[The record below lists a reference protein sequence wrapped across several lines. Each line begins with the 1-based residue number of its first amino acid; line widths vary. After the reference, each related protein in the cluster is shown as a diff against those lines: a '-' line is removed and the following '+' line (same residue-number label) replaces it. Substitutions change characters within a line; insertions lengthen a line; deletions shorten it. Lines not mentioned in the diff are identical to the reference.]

1 MLGNMKCLT
10 IVKLISLSAIVGF
23 LATAQNTAVL
33 TVRVLDPAGAAVPGA
48 QVTLSQALANLTKQT
63 QTGPD
68 GVATLTNIPLQ
79 SYQLEVSRPGFGSV
93 RRTMELRSNVGQ
105 RVEVVLE
112 VGTDRTELEVHE
124 NEAVLLVDGGDTGT
138 RMQMSQNDIDRLAL
152 QVGNR
157 GLEAVLLSFPGFSQ
171 NANGAIHPRGAHNQM
186 LFVVDGMPITDQLTG
201 AFGNAVDPNIV
212 QTVELFTGNIPAEFG
227 NKVAAVAQVTT
238 KSGLGSGRRLGG
250 AWMLSGAEP
259 FDTAGTLLQ
268 AHGERRGF
276 GFSTS
281 ANLMKTGR
289 YLDQV
294 SIDNLHNGGGSARVF
309 ARLDWSAS
317 PRDQLRLNLMGGQ
330 SNFELANLR
339 SQQAN
344 GMAAKQGLDD
354 ASIGLG
360 WTRTLNAS
368 TIWETRGSY
377 RGATGTLTPS
387 PGDIPVTAR
396 QDRKLETYTLW
407 NRISAVRGAHQLKGG
422 VDLQRFPVREHFD
435 FGVTD
440 PLFNAPGTD
449 GFVSTLLAYD
459 LSRGGVPFRF
469 AQSKTGGF
477 YSAFAHDQFRW
488 KRFQVAAGLR
498 YDQYRFL
505 VNGGQ
510 WQPRVGV
517 SFELWPHKT
526 ILRASYNRTYQTPP
540 NENLLLSSAPESGVL
555 VTPNV
560 RATLGGAL
568 RLIQP
573 ERQNFYEAGLQQAI
587 GSRFSVNASFY
598 HKDARDQQDNNN
610 FFNTGI
616 IFPTSLAS
624 IRVNGAEA
632 RVAMLP
638 VRGLSA
644 TLSATH
650 GRAITTPPFTGGL
663 FIGQEAVTALSSG
676 PFVIDHDQRLSLHA
690 IVSWTHKR
698 GWFAT
703 STTRYDSGLVANP
716 SDPAEVAADPD
727 YADLL
732 PYVDLL
738 SKPARTRARTIQDLV
753 VGYERL
759 QEGRKRWETTVQVS
773 NLTNRTALF
782 NFQSIFVGTRLV
794 QPRTAGIRVRW
805 YF

>member
-1 MLGNMKCLT
+1 M
-10 IVKLISLSAIVGF
+10 
-23 LATAQNTAVL
+23 
-33 TVRVLDPAGAAVPGA
+33 
-48 QVTLSQALANLTKQT
+48 
-63 QTGPD
+63 
-68 GVATLTNIPLQ
+68 
-79 SYQLEVSRPGFGSV
+79 
-93 RRTMELRSNVGQ
+93 
-105 RVEVVLE
+105 
-112 VGTDRTELEVHE
+112 
-124 NEAVLLVDGGDTGT
+124 
-138 RMQMSQNDIDRLAL
+138 
-152 QVGNR
+152 
-157 GLEAVLLSFPGFSQ
+157 
-171 NANGAIHPRGAHNQM
+171 
-186 LFVVDGMPITDQLTG
+186 
-201 AFGNAVDPNIV
+201 
-212 QTVELFTGNIPAEFG
+212 
-227 NKVAAVAQVTT
+227 
-238 KSGLGSGRRLGG
+238 
-250 AWMLSGAEP
+250 SGAEP
-259 FDTAGTLLQ
+259 FDTASTLLQ

-294 SIDNLHNGGGSARVF
+294 SIDNLHNGGSSGRVF
-309 ARLDWSAS
+309 ARLDWAAS
-317 PRDQLRLNLMGGQ
+317 PRDQMRLNLMGGK
-330 SNFELANLR
+330 SGFELANLR

-354 ASIGLG
+354 GSIAFG
-360 WTRTLNAS
+360 WTRTINAA
-368 TIWETRGSY
+368 TIWETTASY

-396 QDRKLETYTLW
+396 QDRKLETYTIW
-407 NRISAVRGAHQLKGG
+407 NRISAVRGAHQIKAGF
-422 VDLQRFPVREHFD
+422 DLQRFPVRERFD

-440 PLFNAPGTD
+440 PAFNEPD
-449 GFVSTLLAYD
+449 SEDFISTLLAHD

-469 AQSKTGGF
+469 SQRRTGGL
-477 YSAFAHDQFRW
+477 YSGFAQDQFRW
-488 KRFQVAAGLR
+488 KRLQVAAGLR

-517 SFELWPHKT
+517 SLELWPKRT

-540 NENLLLSSAPESGVL
+540 NENLLLSSAAESGVL
-555 VTPNV
+555 VMPNV

-573 ERQNFYEAGLQQAI
+573 ERQNFYEVGLQQAV

-598 HKDARDQQDNNN
+598 HKNARDQQDNNN

-632 RVAMLP
+632 RFAMLP
-638 VRGLSA
+638 VKGLSA

-663 FIGQEAVTALSSG
+663 FIGQEAVAALSSG

-690 IVSWTHKR
+690 VVSWSHRR
-698 GWFAT
+698 GWFVS

-727 YADLL
+727 YSDLL

-738 SKPARTRARTIQDLV
+738 AQPARTRPRTIQDLV
-753 VGYERL
+753 MGYERL
-759 QEGRKRWETTVQVS
+759 NDGKKRWEATVQIS
-773 NLTNRTALF
+773 NLTNRTALY

-794 QPRTAGIRVRW
+794 QPRTAGIRLRW

>member
-1 MLGNMKCLT
+1 MGNMNCLT
-10 IVKLISLSAIVGF
+10 IVKLVCLSLISSLM
-23 LATAQNTAVL
+23 ATAQNTATL
-33 TVRVLDPAGAAVPGA
+33 TVRVLDPAGAAIPGA
-48 QVTLSQALANLTKQT
+48 QVTLNQALANLTKQT
-63 QTGPD
+63 QAGPD

-79 SYQLEVSRPGFGSV
+79 SYQLQVSRPGFGSV
-93 RRTMELRSNVGQ
+93 HRTMELRSNVGQ
-105 RVEVVLE
+105 RLDIVLA
-112 VGTDRTELEVHE
+112 VGADRTELEVRE
-124 NEAVLLVDGGDTGT
+124 NETLLLVDGGDTGT
-138 RMQMSQNDIDRLAL
+138 RMQMSEKDIDRMAL

-157 GLEAVLLSFPGFSQ
+157 GLESVLLSFPGFAQ

-259 FDTAGTLLQ
+259 FDTAGTLVQ

-294 SIDNLHNGGGSARVF
+294 SIDNLHNGGGSARIF
-309 ARLDWSAS
+309 TRLDWSAG

-344 GMAAKQGLDD
+344 GMAAKQGLND

-368 TIWETRGSY
+368 TIWETRASY
-377 RGATGTLTPS
+377 RGATGSLTPS
-387 PGDIPVTAR
+387 PGDTPVTAR
-396 QDRKLETYTLW
+396 QDRKLETYTVW
-407 NRISAVRGAHQLKGG
+407 NRISAVRGAHQLKAGL
-422 VDLQRFPVREHFD
+422 DAQRFPVRERFD

-440 PLFNAPGTD
+440 PSFNEPTSDA
-449 GFVSTLLAYD
+449 FISTLLAHD
-459 LSRGGVPFRF
+459 LSRGGRLFTF
-469 AQSKTGGF
+469 SQQKTGGF
-477 YSAFAHDQFRW
+477 YSGFLQDQFSW

-498 YDQYRFL
+498 YDHYRFL

-510 WQPRVGV
+510 FQPRVGV
-517 SFELWPHKT
+517 SFELWPQKT

-560 RATLGGAL
+560 RATLGGAI
-568 RLIQP
+568 RLITP
-573 ERQNFYEAGLQQAI
+573 ERQNFYEVGLQQAI

-598 HKDARDQQDNNN
+598 HKNARDQQDNNN

-616 IFPTSLAS
+616 IFPTSLAK
-624 IRVNGAEA
+624 IRVNGAEG

-638 VRGLSA
+638 VKGISA

-727 YADLL
+727 YSDLL
-732 PYVDLL
+732 PYVNLL
-738 SKPARTRARTIQDLV
+738 SSPARTRARTIQDLV
-753 VGYERL
+753 VGYEHSR
-759 QEGRKRWETTVQVS
+759 EGRRRWEATVQVS
-773 NLTNRTALF
+773 NVTNRTALF

-794 QPRTAGIRVRW
+794 QPRTAGVRVRW

>member
-1 MLGNMKCLT
+1 MKCLT
-10 IVKLISLSAIVGF
+10 IVKIFVLPLISFFGAI
-23 LATAQNTAVL
+23 AQNTAGL
-33 TVRVLDPAGAAVPGA
+33 TVRVLDAAGAAVPGA
-48 QVTLSQALANLTKQT
+48 QVTLSQPLANLSKQT
-63 QTGPD
+63 QSGLD
-68 GVATLTNIPLQ
+68 GLATLTNIPLQ
-79 SYQLEVSRPGFGSV
+79 NYQLEVSRTGFGTV
-93 RRTMELRSNVGQ
+93 KRLVELRSSVGQ
-105 RVEVVLE
+105 RLEVVLA
-112 VGTDRTELEVHE
+112 VGSDRTELEVRE

-138 RMQMSQNDIDRLAL
+138 RMQMSENDIGRMAL

-157 GLEAVLLSFPGFSQ
+157 GLESVLLSFPGFSQ

-250 AWMLSGAEP
+250 SWMMSGAEP

-294 SIDNLHNGGGSARVF
+294 STVNLHNGGGSGRVF

-317 PRDQLRLNLMGGQ
+317 PRDQMRLNLMGGK
-330 SNFELANLR
+330 SDFELANLR

-354 ASIGLG
+354 GSVALG
-360 WTRTLNAS
+360 WTRTINAA
-368 TIWETRGSY
+368 TIWETTASY

-396 QDRKLETYTLW
+396 QDRKLETYTVW
-407 NRISAVRGAHQLKGG
+407 NRVSAVRGSHQLKAGT
-422 VDLQRFPVREHFD
+422 DLQRFPVRERFD
-435 FGVTD
+435 FGLTD
-440 PLFNAPGTD
+440 PAFNEPGSD
-449 GFVSTLLAYD
+449 GFISTLLAHD

-469 AQSKTGGF
+469 SQKKTGGL
-477 YSAFAHDQFRW
+477 YSGFVQDQFRW

-517 SFELWPHKT
+517 SFELWPKKT

-540 NENLLLSSAPESGVL
+540 NENLLLSSAEESGVL

-573 ERQNFYEAGLQQAI
+573 ERQNFYEVGLQQAI

-638 VRGLSA
+638 VKGLSA

-690 IVSWTHKR
+690 VVSWNHRR
-698 GWFAT
+698 GWFVT

-727 YADLL
+727 YSDLL

-759 QEGRKRWETTVQVS
+759 NEGKKRWEATVQVS
-773 NLTNRTALF
+773 NLTNRTALY

-794 QPRTAGIRVRW
+794 QPRTAGVRVRW

>member
-1 MLGNMKCLT
+1 MNRLT
-10 IVKLISLSAIVGF
+10 IVKLLCLSVIVLSEAI
-23 LATAQNTAVL
+23 AQNTAAL
-33 TVRVLDPAGAAVPGA
+33 TVRVLDPARAAIAGA
-48 QVTLSQALANLTKQT
+48 QVTLHQPLVNFTKQT

-68 GVATLTNIPLQ
+68 GLALLSNLPLQ
-79 SYQLEVSRPGFGSV
+79 SYQLDVTQPGFASARQTV
-93 RRTMELRSNVGQ
+93 ELRSNIAQ
-105 RVEVVLE
+105 RLEVVLA
-112 VGTDRTELEVHE
+112 VGAGRTEVEVRE
-124 NEAVLLVDGGDTGT
+124 SDDALLVDRGDTGT
-138 RMQMSQNDIDRLAL
+138 RMQMNESDIDRLAL

-157 GLEAVLLSFPGFSQ
+157 GLESVLLSFPGFSQ

-212 QTVELFTGNIPAEFG
+212 QTVELFTGNIPAEYG

-250 AWMLSGAEP
+250 AWTMSGAEP
-259 FDTAGTLLQ
+259 FDTASTLLQ

-294 SIDNLHNGGGSARVF
+294 SLDNLHNGGGSARLF
-309 ARLDWSAS
+309 ARLDWSSS
-317 PRDQLRLNLMGGQ
+317 PRDQWRLNLMGGQ
-330 SNFELANLR
+330 SAFELANLR

-354 ASIGLG
+354 ASVGLG
-360 WTRTLNAS
+360 WTRTLNAA
-368 TIWETRGSY
+368 TIWETRVSY

-396 QDRKLETYTLW
+396 QNRKLETYTVW
-407 NRISAVRGAHQLKGG
+407 NRLSAVRGAHQLKAG
-422 VDLQRFPVREHFD
+422 VDLQRFPVRERFD

-440 PLFNAPGTD
+440 PAFNPPGGED
-449 GFVSTLLAYD
+449 YIPTLLTHD
-459 LSRGGVPFRF
+459 LSRGGRLFTF
-469 AQSKTGGF
+469 AQQKTGGL
-477 YSAFAHDQFRW
+477 YSGFVQDQFRW
-488 KRFQVAAGLR
+488 QRFQVAAGLR

-517 SFELWPHKT
+517 SFELWPART

-540 NENLLLSSAPESGVL
+540 NENLLLSSAQEAGVL

-573 ERQNFYEAGLQQAI
+573 ERQNFYEVGLQQAL
-587 GSRFSVNASFY
+587 GARFSLNASFY

-632 RVAMLP
+632 RAVMLP
-638 VRGLSA
+638 IKGISA

-663 FIGQEAVTALSSG
+663 FIGQDAVNVLSSG
-676 PFVIDHDQRLSLHA
+676 PFVIDHDQRLSLHS
-690 IVSWTHKR
+690 IVTWTHKR
-698 GWFAT
+698 GWFVT

-716 SDPAEVAADPD
+716 SNPVEVAADPD

-738 SKPARTRARTIQDLV
+738 SKPARTRPRTIQDLV
-753 VGYERL
+753 LGYEHTR
-759 QEGRKRWETTVQVS
+759 EGRRRWEATVQIS
-773 NLTNRTALF
+773 NLTNRTALY

-794 QPRTAGIRVRW
+794 QPRTAGVRIRW

>member
-1 MLGNMKCLT
+1 MKCLT
-10 IVKLISLSAIVGF
+10 IVKPLALSLIVGF
-23 LATAQNTAVL
+23 IATAQNTAVL
-33 TVRVLDPAGAAVPGA
+33 TVRVLDSAGSAIPGA
-48 QVTLSQALANLTKQT
+48 QVTLNQPLANLTKTT
-63 QTGPD
+63 QAGDD
-68 GVATLTNIPLQ
+68 GIATITNIPLQ
-79 SYQLEVSRPGFGSV
+79 SYQLEVARAGFGTL
-93 RRTMELRSNVGQ
+93 RRTVELRSNVGQ
-105 RVEVVLE
+105 RLEVVLE
-112 VGTDRTELEVHE
+112 VGAERTELEVK
-124 NEAVLLVDGGDTGT
+124 AGDTLLLVDGGDTGT
-138 RMQMSQNDIDRLAL
+138 RMQMSEKDIDRMAL

-157 GLEAVLLSFPGFSQ
+157 GLEAVLLSFPGFAQ

-250 AWMLSGAEP
+250 SWMLSGAEP
-259 FDTAGTLLQ
+259 FDTAGTLVQ

-294 SIDNLHNGGGSARVF
+294 SIDNLHNGGGSGRVF
-309 ARLDWSAS
+309 ARLDWAAS
-317 PRDQLRLNLMGGQ
+317 PRDQMRVNLMGGK
-330 SNFELANLR
+330 SDFELANLR

-344 GMAAKQGLDD
+344 GMKSKQGLDD
-354 ASIGLG
+354 GSVGFG
-360 WTRTLNAS
+360 WTRTIDAA
-368 TIWETRGSY
+368 TIWETTASY

-407 NRISAVRGAHQLKGG
+407 NRISAVRGAHQIKAGI
-422 VDLQRFPVREHFD
+422 DLQRFPVRERFD

-440 PLFNAPGTD
+440 PAFNDPESED
-449 GFVSTLLAYD
+449 YIPTLLAHD
-459 LSRGGVPFRF
+459 LSRGGVPFSFTQRK
-469 AQSKTGGF
+469 AGGL
-477 YSAFAHDQFRW
+477 YSGFLQDQFRW

-517 SFELWPHKT
+517 SFELWPKKT

-540 NENLLLSSAPESGVL
+540 NENLLLSSAEESGVL

-573 ERQNFYEAGLQQAI
+573 ERQNFYELGLQQAI

-598 HKDARDQQDNNN
+598 HKNARDQQDNNN

-624 IRVNGAEA
+624 IRVNGAEG

-638 VRGLSA
+638 VKGISA
-644 TLSATH
+644 TFSATH

-663 FIGQEAVTALSSG
+663 FIGQEAVALLSAG

-690 IVSWTHKR
+690 VVSWTHKR

-727 YADLL
+727 YSDLL

-738 SKPARTRARTIQDLV
+738 STPARTRARTIQDLV
-753 VGYERL
+753 FGYERL
-759 QEGRKRWETTVQVS
+759 QDGRKRWEATVQVS
-773 NLTNRTALF
+773 NLTNRTALY

-794 QPRTAGIRVRW
+794 QPRTAGVRLRW

>member
-1 MLGNMKCLT
+1 MKCLT
-10 IVKLISLSAIVGF
+10 IVKLLALSLIVEF
-23 LATAQNTAVL
+23 IATAQNTAVL
-33 TVRVLDPAGAAVPGA
+33 TVRVLDTAGSAIPGA
-48 QVTLSQALANLTKQT
+48 QVKLNQPLANLTKTAQA
-63 QTGPD
+63 GDD
-68 GVATLTNIPLQ
+68 GIATITNIPLQ
-79 SYQLEVSRPGFGSV
+79 SYQLEVARAGFGTL
-93 RRTMELRSNVGQ
+93 RRTVELRSNVGH
-105 RVEVVLE
+105 RIDVVLE
-112 VGTDRTELEVHE
+112 VGAERTELEVK
-124 NEAVLLVDGGDTGT
+124 ASDTLLLVDGGDTGT
-138 RMQMSQNDIDRLAL
+138 RMQMSENDIGRMAL

-250 AWMLSGAEP
+250 SWMMSGAEP
-259 FDTAGTLLQ
+259 FDTAGTLVQ

-294 SIDNLHNGGGSARVF
+294 SIDNLHNGGGSGRVF
-309 ARLDWSAS
+309 ARLDWAAS
-317 PRDQLRLNLMGGQ
+317 PRDQMRVNLMGGK
-330 SNFELANLR
+330 SDFELANLR

-344 GMAAKQGLDD
+344 GMKSKQGLDD
-354 ASIGLG
+354 GSVALG
-360 WTRTLNAS
+360 WTRTINAG
-368 TIWETRGSY
+368 TIWETTASY

-407 NRISAVRGAHQLKGG
+407 NRISAVRGAHQLKAGI
-422 VDLQRFPVREHFD
+422 DLQRFPVRERFD

-440 PLFNAPGTD
+440 PAFNDPGSED
-449 GFVSTLLAYD
+449 FISTLLAHD
-459 LSRGGVPFRF
+459 LSRGGVPFSFTQR
-469 AQSKTGGF
+469 KTGGL
-477 YSAFAHDQFRW
+477 YSGFLQDQFRW

-517 SFELWPHKT
+517 SFELWPKKT

-540 NENLLLSSAPESGVL
+540 NENLLLSSAEESGVL

-573 ERQNFYEAGLQQAI
+573 ERQNFYELGLQQAI

-598 HKDARDQQDNNN
+598 HKNARDQQDNNN

-624 IRVNGAEA
+624 IRVNGAEG

-638 VRGLSA
+638 VKGISA

-663 FIGQEAVTALSSG
+663 FIGQEAVALLSAG

-690 IVSWTHKR
+690 IISWTHKR

-727 YADLL
+727 YSDLL
-732 PYVDLL
+732 PYVNLL
-738 SKPARTRARTIQDLV
+738 STPARTRARTIQDLV
-753 VGYERL
+753 LGYERL
-759 QEGRKRWETTVQVS
+759 QDGRKRWEATVQVS
-773 NLTNRTALF
+773 NLTNRTALY

-794 QPRTAGIRVRW
+794 QPRTAGVRLRW

>member
-1 MLGNMKCLT
+1 MNHLT
-10 IVKLISLSAIVGF
+10 MVKLIWLPLLLAI

-48 QVTLSQALANLTKQT
+48 QVILSQALANFSKQA
-63 QTGPD
+63 QASDD
-68 GVATLTNIPLQ
+68 GVAVITNVPLQ
-79 SYQLEVSRPGFGSV
+79 SYQLEVARPGFGTV
-93 RRTMELRSNVGQ
+93 RRTVELRSNVGQ
-105 RVEVVLE
+105 RIEVVLA
-112 VGTDRTELEVHE
+112 VGADRTELEVHE

-138 RMQMSQNDIDRLAL
+138 RMQMNEKDIDRMAL

-157 GLEAVLLSFPGFSQ
+157 GLESVLLSFPGFSQ

-238 KSGLGSGRRLGG
+238 KSGIGSGRKLGG

-259 FDTAGTLLQ
+259 FDTASTLLQ

-294 SIDNLHNGGGSARVF
+294 SIDNLHNGGGSGRVF
-309 ARLDWSAS
+309 ARLDWAAS
-317 PRDQLRLNLMGGQ
+317 PRDQLRVNLMGGK

-344 GMAAKQGLDD
+344 GMAAKQALDD
-354 ASIGLG
+354 ASVAVG
-360 WTRTLNAS
+360 WTRTINAA
-368 TIWETRGSY
+368 TIWETTASY

-407 NRISAVRGAHQLKGG
+407 NRISAVRGAHQLKAG
-422 VDLQRFPVREHFD
+422 VDLQRFPVRERFD

-440 PLFNAPGTD
+440 PLFNEPGSD
-449 GFVSTLLAYD
+449 GFVSTLLAHD
-459 LSRGGVPFRF
+459 LSRGGVPFSF
-469 AQSKTGGF
+469 AQRKTGGL
-477 YSAFAHDQFRW
+477 YSAFAQDQFRW
-488 KRFQVAAGLR
+488 KRFQAAAGLR

-510 WQPRVGV
+510 FQPRVGV
-517 SFELWPHKT
+517 SFELWPQKT
-526 ILRASYNRTYQTPP
+526 VLRASYNRTYQTPP
-540 NENLLLSSAPESGVL
+540 NENLLLSSSPESAVL

-573 ERQNFYEAGLQQAI
+573 ERQNFYEVGLQQAV
-587 GSRFSVNASFY
+587 GSRVSVNASFY

-616 IFPTSLAS
+616 IFPTSLSS
-624 IRVNGAEA
+624 IRVNGVEA
-632 RVAMLP
+632 RVAILP
-638 VRGLSA
+638 IKGFSA
-644 TLSATH
+644 TVSATH

-676 PFVIDHDQRLSLHA
+676 PFVIDHDQRLSLHT
-690 IVSWTHKR
+690 IVSWNHRR

-716 SDPAEVAADPD
+716 SDPDDVAADPD
-727 YADLL
+727 YSDLL
-732 PYVDLL
+732 PYVDLQ

-759 QEGRKRWETTVQVS
+759 HDGRKRWEATIQVS
-773 NLTNRTALF
+773 NLTNRTALY

-794 QPRTAGIRVRW
+794 QPRTAGVRVRW